1 MSMKLRVVIP
11 PHPLIGHWL
20 SIIRIEATPP
30 PIFSVGLEQLGK
42 WLTYE
47 AIRDWIPYKKEE
59 LLTSRGT
66 SEGTLIDPNIP
77 ICIWPSIPGGFQMW
91 QGAKELLPNSTICLG
106 NIPTDINKKTGLIV
120 YLDQISNGK
129 KVINQIDQLQKLDI
143 EPIQIRV
150 ISALCAN
157 DALKTIGEAHPELTI
172 YTGCVDEKMTKN
184 NEPIP
189 GIGIT
194 EERLNTLITGSHYNV
209 EG

>member
-20 SIIRIEATPP
+20 SILRIEETPA

-47 AIRDWIPYKKEE
+47 AIRDWIPYKKEDIK
-59 LLTSRGT
+59 TSRGIT
-66 SEGTLIDPNIP
+66 EGTLIDPNIP
-77 ICIWPSIPGGFQMW
+77 IFVLPSIPGGFQMW
-91 QGAKELLPNSTICLG
+91 QGAKELLPNATLCLG
-106 NIPTDINKKTGLIV
+106 NLPANIQKKTGLII
-120 YLDQISNGK
+120 YLDQITNGVK
-129 KVINQIDQLQKLDI
+129 IIKHLSVLKEFEI

-150 ISALCAN
+150 ISALCTS
-157 DALKTIGEAHPELTI
+157 DALKVIGESIPDLTI
-172 YTGCVDEKMTKN
+172 YSGCIDEKLTKK

-189 GIGIT
+189 GIGVT
-194 EERLNTLITGSHYNV
+194 EERLNTLITTSHYNV